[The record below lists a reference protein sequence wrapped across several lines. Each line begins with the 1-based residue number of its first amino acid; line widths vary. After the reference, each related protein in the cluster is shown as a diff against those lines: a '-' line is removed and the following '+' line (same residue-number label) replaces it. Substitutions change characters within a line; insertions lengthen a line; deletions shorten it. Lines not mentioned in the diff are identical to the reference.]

1 MLLNWHPQFLYYSY
15 VNILLFSFWLLPS
28 WEAPYCLQV
37 SMVCILLG
45 VVKLLTACDWTL
57 RCVQWPGQC
66 CCVTLVSSLS
76 GHQWPFDQELMDS
89 LSVQFHLIVS
99 LSPSDIEGRER
110 FEFIQA
116 PSWSIS
122 ILTFYYRAIRTRGSA
137 LFIDRYTT
145 QIVSVVNHEWKIMRF
160 YIFYLQYWFIYNIT
174 LF

>member
-1 MLLNWHPQFLYYSY
+1 MRSS
-15 VNILLFSFWLLPS
+15 VLFASVHGLHS
-28 WEAPYCLQV
+28 ARGGETSYCLW
-37 SMVCILLG
+37 LDTG
-45 VVKLLTACDWTL
+45 W
-57 RCVQWPGQC
+57 CVQWPGQC

-116 PSWSIS
+116 PSRSIS

-145 QIVSVVNHEWKIMRF
+145 QIVSVVDHEWKIMRF